1 MEGPLQVLDPDE
13 SSGIKTM
20 LVVGI
25 DWIVCEVGW
34 AGMEGDIEGEVE
46 VEGVEYGADEG
57 GVEDMD
63 GVEEGPLE
71 VSSTDAVSSTEYL
84 LVVGI
89 VWCGGTVCGLEGVD
103 LGYFC
108 FVLEGDFEGDC
119 DESNG

>member
-25 DWIVCEVGW
+25 DWMVCEVGW
-34 AGMEGDIEGEVE
+34 AEMEGGFEGEVE
-46 VEGVEYGADEG
+46 VDGVEYGADEG
-57 GVEDMD
+57 GEDMD

-71 VSSTDAVSSTEYL
+71 VSSTGAMSSTEYL

-89 VWCGGTVCGLEGVD
+89 V
-103 LGYFC
+103 
-108 FVLEGDFEGDC
+108 
-119 DESNG
+119 